1 MIGITRA
8 QGGFST
14 NKLTTLLT
22 TAESNTQDMQAS
34 IDLHVICMC
43 FKVVSLRGHI
53 RL

>member
-1 MIGITRA
+1 MIGITRT
-8 QGGFST
+8 QGGFSN

-22 TAESNTQDMQAS
+22 IAENNIQDMQAS
-34 IDLHVICMC
+34 INLHVICMC